1 MANDVEGALS
11 GVFLLHETYEMD
23 LKKLSRGLV
32 EVPGSDGKREV
43 AGEIAMT
50 DKDLGRESEPCLFR
64 FKQFNINLCL
74 QRISKSPHLNRPVQ
88 EIVSKLAF
96 NRGFYNRAC
105 EWAETALWRAEEDGA
120 PTARLLD

>member
-43 AGEIAMT
+43 AGEITMT
-50 DKDLGRESEPCLFR
+50 DKDLGRESEPY
-64 FKQFNINLCL
+64 Q
-74 QRISKSPHLNRPVQ
+74 S
-88 EIVSKLAF
+88 
-96 NRGFYNRAC
+96 
-105 EWAETALWRAEEDGA
+105 
-120 PTARLLD
+120 RLKHFDIKFCA